1 MDILLMVLAVLLLVA
16 SIVGCVLP
24 MLPGVPLA
32 YAGMLLLHLT
42 DKVHFTT
49 SQLVIWLI
57 IVVVLQIIDYI
68 TPLLGS
74 KYSGGTSFGNRGC
87 IAGTLLGM
95 FFMPWGVIVG
105 PFLGAVAGEMMGG
118 QDLSHAIRAGIGTLL
133 GFLFGT
139 LMKVIV
145 CFYFLVQGFSVIIY
159 KKWMPYKS
167 IHFFYF

>member
-1 MDILLMVLAVLLLVA
+1 MDILLIVFAFLLLVA
-16 SIVGCVLP
+16 GIAGCVLP
-24 MLPGVPLA
+24 LLPGPPLA

-49 SQLVIWLI
+49 PQLIIWL
-57 IVVVLQIIDYI
+57 VVVIVLQVVDYI

-87 IAGTLLGM
+87 MAGTLLGL

-105 PFLGAVAGEMMGG
+105 PFIGAVVGEMLGG

-133 GFLFGT
+133 GFLVGT
-139 LMKVIV
+139 LLKVIV
-145 CFYFLVQGFSVIIY
+145 CFYFLVQGISVLI
-159 KKWMPYKS
+159 
-167 IHFFYF
+167 

>member
-1 MDILLMVLAVLLLVA
+1 MDILLIVFAFLLLVA
-16 SIVGCVLP
+16 GIAGCVLP
-24 MLPGVPLA
+24 LLPGPPLA

-49 SQLVIWLI
+49 PQLVIWL
-57 IVVVLQIIDYI
+57 VVVIVLQVVDYI

-87 IAGTLLGM
+87 MAGSLFGL
-95 FFMPWGVIVG
+95 FFIPWGVIVG
-105 PFLGAVAGEMMGG
+105 PFIGAVVGEMLGG

-139 LMKVIV
+139 LLKVIV
-145 CFYFLVQGFSVIIY
+145 CFYFLVQGISVLI
-159 KKWMPYKS
+159 
-167 IHFFYF
+167 

>member
-1 MDILLMVLAVLLLVA
+1 MDILLIVFAFLLLVA
-16 SIVGCVLP
+16 GIAGCVLP
-24 MLPGVPLA
+24 VLPGPPLA

-49 SQLVIWLI
+49 PQLFIWL
-57 IVVVLQIIDYI
+57 VVVIVLQVVDYI

-87 IAGTLLGM
+87 MAGTLLGL

-105 PFLGAVAGEMMGG
+105 PFIGAVVGEMLGG

-139 LMKVIV
+139 LLKVIV
-145 CFYFLVQGFSVIIY
+145 CFYFLVQGISVLI
-159 KKWMPYKS
+159 
-167 IHFFYF
+167 

>member
-1 MDILLMVLAVLLLVA
+1 MDILLIIFVFILLVG

-24 MLPGVPLA
+24 ALPGPPLA
-32 YAGMLLLHLT
+32 YGGLLLLHLT
-42 DKVHFTT
+42 DKAHFST
-49 SQLVIWLI
+49 SQLVVWLI
-57 IVVVLQIIDYI
+57 VVIVLQVVDYI

-87 IAGTLLGM
+87 IAGTLLGL

-105 PFLGAVAGEMMGG
+105 PFIGAVAGEMMGG

-139 LMKVIV
+139 LMKVIC
-145 CFYFLVQGFSVIIY
+145 CFYFLVQGISVII
-159 KKWMPYKS
+159 
-167 IHFFYF
+167 

>member
-1 MDILLMVLAVLLLVA
+1 MDILLIVFAFLLLVA
-16 SIVGCVLP
+16 GIAGCVLP
-24 MLPGVPLA
+24 VLPGPPLA

-49 SQLVIWLI
+49 PQLIIWL
-57 IVVVLQIIDYI
+57 VVVIVLQVVDYI

-87 IAGTLLGM
+87 MAGTLLGL

-105 PFLGAVAGEMMGG
+105 PFIGAVVGEMLGG

-139 LMKVIV
+139 LLKVIV
-145 CFYFLVQGFSVIIY
+145 CFYFLVQGISVLI
-159 KKWMPYKS
+159 
-167 IHFFYF
+167 

>member
-1 MDILLMVLAVLLLVA
+1 MDILLIVFAFLLLVA
-16 SIVGCVLP
+16 GIAGCVLP
-24 MLPGVPLA
+24 LLPGPPLA

-49 SQLVIWLI
+49 PQLVIWL
-57 IVVVLQIIDYI
+57 VVVIVLQVVDYI

-87 IAGTLLGM
+87 MAGTLLGL

-105 PFLGAVAGEMMGG
+105 PFIGAVVGEMLGG

-133 GFLFGT
+133 GFLVGT
-139 LMKVIV
+139 LLKVIV
-145 CFYFLVQGFSVIIY
+145 CFYFLVQGISVLI
-159 KKWMPYKS
+159 
-167 IHFFYF
+167 